1 MQIWV
6 KMNLDPLQWWPLN
19 CYVISDNHFAQS
31 DVLKSAVRCIV
42 TWRPIMSL
50 IQLLSQRVGAPRA
63 SAADYY
69 VHRANPHLWEHMQKY
84 IVIDA
89 EDGIQHL
96 K

>member
-1 MQIWV
+1 
-6 KMNLDPLQWWPLN
+6 
-19 CYVISDNHFAQS
+19 
-31 DVLKSAVRCIV
+31 
-42 TWRPIMSL
+42 MSL

-84 IVIDA
+84 TVIDA